1 MADDELPVCHA
12 TEYQF
17 QPRAVW
23 EGGPHDG
30 MAQYESQ
37 AITVA
42 WRGGETW
49 AILRGSNWSPSRA
62 WCEQTREWEWEPQPS
77 ERGEDF
83 LARTRY
89 SESTALAIAARLV
102 AERTD

>member
-23 EGGPHDG
+23 EGNPMDG
-30 MAQYESQ
+30 AAAYDYRG
-37 AITVA
+37 ITVA
-42 WRGGETW
+42 WRGGDTW
-49 AILRGSNWSPSRA
+49 AVALGSGRPARV
-62 WCEQTREWEWEPQPS
+62 WCESSKEWEWEPQPS
-77 ERGEDF
+77 SREDDF

-89 SESTALAIAARLV
+89 AESTALAIAARLV
-102 AERTD
+102 LAERTD